1 MSALVSMETF
11 FFPGWPTAETPSAFF
26 QFMLCLGA
34 PLLIGATIIGLGLG
48 LGRRRQYADDQRAA
62 GLAEAPVAER
72 RAVEPHRPQRALP
85 TTEVADQ
92 VVVEHRSGGAHA
104 AH

>member
-34 PLLIGATIIGLGLG
+34 PVLVAATVIGLGLG

-62 GLAEAPVAER
+62 GLAEAPVAEH
-72 RAVEPHRPQRALP
+72 RAVAPHRPQRALP
-85 TTEVADQ
+85 ATEVADEA
-92 VVVEHRSGGAHA
+92 VVEHHTRGAHA